1 MRAHGHSHDRF
12 RGQASVT
19 VTRRTLRN
27 SWQFAVIA
35 RCPFS
40 DCEAGGACAIGHICA
55 TSARRSGE
63 ALEVRDCFRVSLAL
77 TVSLLGKPEILDPT
91 PGCLPLRHATLGPI
105 TGGAPLDVSR
115 RLQVQVPHLIDPSRA
130 CRNTVD
136 KLACLKGV
144 WLRECALQRAAKVA
158 CSPCMASQWP
168 MSGTLECRGAMVR
181 WTSNDIVVLVKR
193 LPQPSSMMPVDA
205 MPSSHP

>member
-40 DCEAGGACAIGHICA
+40 ACEAGGACAIGHICA

-77 TVSLLGKPEILDPT
+77 TISLLGKPEILDPA

-136 KLACLKGV
+136 KLAYLKGV
-144 WLRECALQRAAKVA
+144 WLRGCALQRAAELHA
-158 CSPCMASQWP
+158 
-168 MSGTLECRGAMVR
+168 
-181 WTSNDIVVLVKR
+181 
-193 LPQPSSMMPVDA
+193 LPAWRANGP
-205 MPSSHP
+205 